1 MSLELRSLDFT
12 QLRTSLPGTALAC
25 LHRRITRKR
34 LLTTNLTNSTNQL
47 IREIRVDSWLIRP
60 LKWARRVFPQF
71 ARQNPSPS
79 TSLRLMGSSTNF
91 SESVRTCAERMAESG
106 VSALG
111 GLFDLTSQRLVRYA
125 ATITRNQHD
134 AEDAVQAALV
144 RVAGQMHYLCDA
156 DAPWPYLLR
165 MVRNEALQI
174 LRRKKRWSL
183 LANLSDLLTGRLVDE
198 MEREESHRAV
208 WSALRTLP
216 TEQAEVVVLKIWEEM
231 TFAEIGKILEVST
244 FTAASRYRYAMLN
257 LTQKLT
263 AAHVEVAHE

>member
-1 MSLELRSLDFT
+1 MG
-12 QLRTSLPGTALAC
+12 TSL
-25 LHRRITRKR
+25 
-34 LLTTNLTNSTNQL
+34 S
-47 IREIRVDSWLIRP
+47 
-60 LKWARRVFPQF
+60 
-71 ARQNPSPS
+71 
-79 TSLRLMGSSTNF
+79 F
-91 SESVRTCAERMAESG
+91 SDRVRTCADDMAEGG
-106 VSALG
+106 VAGLA

-144 RVAGQMHYLCDA
+144 RVARELGILCRA
-156 DAPWPYLLR
+156 DQPWPYLLR

-183 LANLSDLLTGRLVDE
+183 FGNLSDLLTRRLVDE
-198 MEREESHRAV
+198 VEQEESHRAV

-216 TEQAEVVVLKIWEEM
+216 CEQAEVVVLKIWEDM

-244 FTAASRYRYAMLN
+244 FTAASRYRYAMHK
-257 LTQKLT
+257 LTSKLT